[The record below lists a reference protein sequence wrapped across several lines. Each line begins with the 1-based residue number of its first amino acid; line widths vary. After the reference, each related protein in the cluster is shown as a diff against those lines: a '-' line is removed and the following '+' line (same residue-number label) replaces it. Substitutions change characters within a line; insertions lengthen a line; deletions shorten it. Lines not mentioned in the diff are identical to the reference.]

1 MSDNRIP
8 GRADTLEGKRLVVER
23 ILTAWM
29 RVPDVKLSELIDC
42 AGPEYT
48 YLEDL
53 ELATAVEKYVAKVL
67 T

>member
-1 MSDNRIP
+1 MSNRIE
-8 GRADTLEGKRLVVER
+8 GRADTPEDKRLVVER

-29 RVPDVKLSELIDC
+29 RMPDAKLAELIDC
-42 AGPEYT
+42 AGPEYE

-53 ELATAVEKYVAKVL
+53 DLATAVERYVAGVL